1 MHIRLARPTD
11 APLILSLALSEE
23 SHLIKD
29 PARPSRWSLLR
40 TFAATV
46 MPPAR
51 PNRVWIGRER
61 ECRVMLEIN
70 PRRYVIAWDI
80 VRLYAHGSC
89 EDLLAPLFAAVTR
102 DMQRRGVP
110 RLFSRVDEEAAAHLR
125 PHGFEPLAREV
136 VLVGPGRAAPRDGG
150 LPAGSRY
157 RMPQDAW
164 PLHQLEHE
172 ITPPLVRQLEG
183 ITSLDWSNGKHASE
197 IVVEREGKI
206 VAWIGWRSAQGSAR
220 PMGILIHQDYIGLGP
235 ELVHHALREMGPSR
249 ALARVRDY
257 QVDTI
262 GLLRDAGFEPVGE
275 ETLVVK
281 YARVVPA
288 RARVPVARNVAGLPT
303 IRAFRVP
310 TPVPDRKVYTKV
322 HV

>member
-29 PARPSRWSLLR
+29 PVRPSRWLLPR
-40 TFAATV
+40 TFAAAL

-51 PNRVWIGRER
+51 PNRVWIGRDG
-61 ECRVMLEIN
+61 ECCVMLEVN

-80 VRLYAHGSC
+80 VRLVAHGTC
-89 EDLLAPLFAAVTR
+89 EDLLAPLFGAVTH

-110 RLFSRVDEEAAAHLR
+110 RLFARAGEETADRLR

-136 VLVGPGRAAPRDGG
+136 VLVGPGRVAPRDGG
-150 LPAGSRY
+150 LPPGSRY

-183 ITSLDWSNGKHASE
+183 ITSLDWSDGKHGAE
-197 IVVEREGKI
+197 IVVERDGKI
-206 VAWIGWRSAQGSAR
+206 VAWIGWRAARGTFR
-220 PMGILIHQDYIGLGP
+220 PMGILVHHDHIDVGP
-235 ELVHHALREMGPSR
+235 ELIHHALRETGTSR
-249 ALARVRDY
+249 ALVRVRDY
-257 QVDTI
+257 QAETI
-262 GLLRDAGFEPVGE
+262 SLLQAAGFEPIGE
-275 ETLVVK
+275 ETLIVK

-303 IRAFRVP
+303 MRAFRVP
-310 TPVPDRKVYTKV
+310 APAPDRKVYTEV